1 MCVSTVEE
9 SLVTFVLY
17 LVLEV
22 TLCSV
27 LKEVER
33 LCCTWPAVPQDE
45 HGGEQGQEEAEGGS
59 SMCSV
64 AMTTCLFTWGS
75 PG

>member
-1 MCVSTVEE
+1 MCVSTVQQ
-9 SLVTFVLY
+9 SRVTFVLY

-22 TLCSV
+22 TCSV

-45 HGGEQGQEEAEGGS
+45 HGGEQRQEEAERGS
-59 SMCSV
+59 SMYSV

-75 PG
+75 AG